1 MEAEQVAEGQWN
13 TTDAGGE
20 GSKEADT
27 ARATGVT
34 ETTGESWEDEIAR
47 LQAAAMVGGS
57 KDGGE
62 EYRATEETCW
72 NCRHRK
78 LVCERPE

>member
-20 GSKEADT
+20 GPKEAGT
-27 ARATGVT
+27 AT

-47 LQAAAMVGGS
+47 LQAAAMAGGS

-62 EYRATEETCW
+62 EYWATETCW

>member
-1 MEAEQVAEGQWN
+1 M
-13 TTDAGGE
+13 GGE

-27 ARATGVT
+27 ATGVT

-47 LQAAAMVGGS
+47 LQAAAKAGGS